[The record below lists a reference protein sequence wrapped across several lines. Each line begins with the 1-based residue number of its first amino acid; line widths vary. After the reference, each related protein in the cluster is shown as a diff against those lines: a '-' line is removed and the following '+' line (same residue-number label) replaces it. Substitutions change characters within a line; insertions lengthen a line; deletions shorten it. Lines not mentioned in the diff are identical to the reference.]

1 MKGVDKMNRLKELRK
16 EKSLS
21 QVAFSK
27 EIGIPLRTLQS
38 WENGESQIKPDKA
51 QALAEHFGVS
61 VGYLLGYEDL
71 LDQLEEVD
79 AELAKG
85 MALSKNLS
93 MAASSSYD
101 ELFENILELLKKLK
115 EVAEVTQVD
124 SNTLIEVIKTLE
136 DHLEDLDDSMK
147 KIMTAQIKYIELQNL
162 KRKLNKYKD

>member
-1 MKGVDKMNRLKELRK
+1 
-16 EKSLS
+16 KSLS

>member
-1 MKGVDKMNRLKELRK
+1 MNRLKELRK

>member
-1 MKGVDKMNRLKELRK
+1 MNRLKELRK
-16 EKSLS
+16 EKKLT
-21 QVAFSK
+21 QEELAG
-27 EIGIPLRTLQS
+27 EIGVSKITILR
-38 WENGESQIKPDKA
+38 WENGERQIKPDKA
-51 QALAEHFGVS
+51 QALADHFGVS

-79 AELAKG
+79 AELTKG

-147 KIMTAQIKYIELQNL
+147 KMMTAQIKYIELQNL

>member
-1 MKGVDKMNRLKELRK
+1 MNRLKELRK
-16 EKSLS
+16 EKKLT
-21 QVAFSK
+21 QEELAG
-27 EIGIPLRTLQS
+27 EIGVSKITILR
-38 WENGESQIKPDKA
+38 WENGERQIKPDKA
-51 QALAEHFGVS
+51 QALADHFGVS

-79 AELAKG
+79 AELTKG

-147 KIMTAQIKYIELQNL
+147 KMMTAQIKYIELQNL
-162 KRKLNKYKD
+162 KQKLNKFKD

>member
-1 MKGVDKMNRLKELRK
+1 MNRLKELRK
-16 EKSLS
+16 EKKLTQEELAS
-21 QVAFSK
+21 
-27 EIGIPLRTLQS
+27 EIGVSKITILR
-38 WENGESQIKPDKA
+38 WENGERQIKPDKA
-51 QALAEHFGVS
+51 QALADHFGVS

-79 AELAKG
+79 AELTKG

-147 KIMTAQIKYIELQNL
+147 KMMTAQIKYIELQNL
-162 KRKLNKYKD
+162 KQKLNKFKD

>member
-1 MKGVDKMNRLKELRK
+1 MNRLKILRK
-16 EKSLS
+16 EKGETQD
-21 QVAFSK
+21 QVAEVAGVSK
-27 EIGIPLRTLQS
+27 RSYIY
-38 WENGESQIKPDKA
+38 WENGERQIKPDKA
-51 QALAEHFGVS
+51 QKLADHFKVS

-147 KIMTAQIKYIELQNL
+147 KMMTAQIKYIELQNL

>member
-1 MKGVDKMNRLKELRK
+1 MNRLKELRQ
-16 EKSLS
+16 EKKLS
-21 QVAFSK
+21 QK
-27 EIGIPLRTLQS
+27 EIALELQVPLRTYQR

-51 QALAEHFGVS
+51 QALADHFGVS

-147 KIMTAQIKYIELQNL
+147 KMMTAQIKYIELQNL

>member
-1 MKGVDKMNRLKELRK
+1 MNRLKELRK
-16 EKSLS
+16 EKGLS

-51 QALAEHFGVS
+51 QALADHFGVS

-79 AELAKG
+79 AELTKG

-147 KIMTAQIKYIELQNL
+147 KMMTAQIKYIELQNL
-162 KRKLNKYKD
+162 KRKLNKFKD

>member
-1 MKGVDKMNRLKELRK
+1 MNRLKELRK
-16 EKSLS
+16 EKGLS
-21 QVAFSK
+21 QVAFSQ

-51 QALAEHFGVS
+51 QALADHFGVS

-79 AELAKG
+79 AELTKG
-85 MALSKNLS
+85 MALSKKLS

-147 KIMTAQIKYIELQNL
+147 KMMTAQIKYIELQNL

>member
-1 MKGVDKMNRLKELRK
+1 MNRLKELRK
-16 EKSLS
+16 EKGLS

-51 QALAEHFGVS
+51 QALADHFGVS

-79 AELAKG
+79 AELTKG

-136 DHLEDLDDSMK
+136 EHLEDLDDSMK
-147 KIMTAQIKYIELQNL
+147 KMMTAQIKYIELQNL

>member
-1 MKGVDKMNRLKELRK
+1 MNRLKELRK
-16 EKSLS
+16 EKGLS

-147 KIMTAQIKYIELQNL
+147 KMMTAQIKYIELQNL

>member
-1 MKGVDKMNRLKELRK
+1 MNRLKELRK
-16 EKSLS
+16 EKGLS

-51 QALAEHFGVS
+51 QALADHFGVS

-79 AELAKG
+79 AELTKG

-136 DHLEDLDDSMK
+136 GHLEDLDDSMK
-147 KIMTAQIKYIELQNL
+147 KMMTAQIKYIELQNL

>member
-1 MKGVDKMNRLKELRK
+1 MNRLKELRK
-16 EKSLS
+16 EKKLT
-21 QVAFSK
+21 QEELAG
-27 EIGIPLRTLQS
+27 EIGVSKITILR
-38 WENGESQIKPDKA
+38 WENGERQIKPDKA
-51 QALAEHFGVS
+51 QALADHFGVS

-147 KIMTAQIKYIELQNL
+147 KMMTAQIKYIELQNL

>member
-1 MKGVDKMNRLKELRK
+1 MNRLKELRK
-16 EKSLS
+16 EKGLS

-51 QALAEHFGVS
+51 QALADHFGIS

-79 AELAKG
+79 AELTKG

-147 KIMTAQIKYIELQNL
+147 KMMTAQIKYIELQNL
-162 KRKLNKYKD
+162 KQKLNKFKD